1 MSGVNTI
8 VSQDDRSAWPVVLL
22 CGGKGTRMWPLTEDV
37 PKPLIPIGGKP
48 ILWHIMDRYSSYG
61 YTHFIVCLG
70 HMKEKIRSYFANPAN
85 INPTWKIELVDTGEE
100 SSKSERIA
108 QVKHLI
114 KTDHFLLSYGDD
126 LSSVDI
132 NHVVDTHLSRGKMVT
147 LTSVPLHSEFGVLE
161 LDDKHHVRSFRE
173 KPRLSEYWI
182 NGGFYVC
189 NKQVLSNLEG
199 GEFEDVVLKKLAAAG
214 EVTAYKFEGFWKCMN
229 TSKEAIEFNK
239 MWDEGKVLWK
249 KG

>member
-1 MSGVNTI
+1 MDVPIRTFDNR
-8 VSQDDRSAWPVVLL
+8 SQWPVVLL
-22 CGGKGTRMWPLTEDV
+22 CGGKGTRMWPLSEDV

-48 ILWHIMDRYSSYG
+48 ILWHIMDRYASYG
-61 YTHFIVCLG
+61 FTHFIVCLG
-70 HMKEKIRSYFANPAN
+70 HMKEKIQTYFSDPAN
-85 INPTWKIELVDTGEE
+85 VSASWKIQLVDTGEE
-100 SSKSERIA
+100 STKSERIA
-108 QVKHLI
+108 QVRHLI
-114 KTDHFLLSYGDD
+114 TTDKFLLSYGDD

-132 NHVVDTHLSRGKMVT
+132 NNVVDTHLSRGKMVT

-161 LDDKHHVRSFRE
+161 LDEGHHVRSFRE

-189 NKQVLSNLEG
+189 DKNVLSNLEG

-239 MWDEGKVLWK
+239 MWENGNVPWK